1 MNIFNSID
9 KLCKFFKLNHIFKAL
24 GVNPSSFY
32 YYKKHSSLSFK
43 KKANFLQAVFHE
55 YSLFNGIYGSGKI
68 ALALNKKG
76 ISCSKAKVSRA
87 MRELEI
93 MAISAKKFPKK
104 KSKISEA
111 EKAQIVNL
119 VKSLDIVKCNQVW
132 TTDIT
137 FIKTHSGMFYLVSFL
152 DLFSR
157 RIVAWDLCKDLKTNS
172 ILNVLDKA
180 RIVRRPDSGLII
192 HSDKGSQFRSLQYKL
207 YLAKH
212 HMLRSTTSIGHSC
225 DENAFQES
233 FHALLKRECVYHF
246 FLNNFDDAYR
256 VIFNYIEGFYNPI
269 RSHSALGALS
279 PIDFE
284 NSLFSSKS
292 PSISS
297 LNS

>member
-1 MNIFNSID
+1 MKVFDSIE
-9 KLCKFFKLNHIFKAL
+9 KLSKYFKLNHIFKAL

-32 YYKKHSSLSFK
+32 YYKNHSSLSFK
-43 KKANFLQAVFHE
+43 KKAKFLQDVFHE
-55 YSLFNGIYGSGKI
+55 YSLFNGVYGAGKI
-68 ALALNKKG
+68 AFALNNKG
-76 ISCSKAKVSRA
+76 ISCSKAKVARA
-87 MRELEI
+87 MRDLEI

-137 FIKTHSGMFYLVSFL
+137 FIKTNSRMFYLVSFL

-157 RIVAWDLCKDLKTNS
+157 RIIAWDLCKDLKATT
-172 ILNVLDKA
+172 ILKVLDRA
-180 RIVRRPDSGLII
+180 RVSRCPDKGLII
-192 HSDKGSQFRSLQYKL
+192 HSDKGSQFRALEYKL

-212 HMLRSTTSIGHSC
+212 HMLRSVTSIGHSC

-233 FHALLKRECVYHF
+233 FHALLKRECIYHF
-246 FLNNFDDAYR
+246 PLFGFDDAYR

-269 RSHSALGALS
+269 RSHSALGFVS

-284 NSLFSSKS
+284 KSLIFSKS